1 MQYRKFFTGK
11 FFLKIEYQLA
21 LQQLLLLE
29 LQASRSNRVVQLQQ
43 VKKRNRAARPRSHV
57 TMVKPKADRNGVL

>member
-1 MQYRKFFTGK
+1 VQYRKFFTGK

-21 LQQLLLLE
+21 LQQLLLE

>member
-1 MQYRKFFTGK
+1 VQYRKFFTGK

-21 LQQLLLLE
+21 LQQLLLE

-57 TMVKPKADRNGVL
+57 TMVKPKADRNGVM